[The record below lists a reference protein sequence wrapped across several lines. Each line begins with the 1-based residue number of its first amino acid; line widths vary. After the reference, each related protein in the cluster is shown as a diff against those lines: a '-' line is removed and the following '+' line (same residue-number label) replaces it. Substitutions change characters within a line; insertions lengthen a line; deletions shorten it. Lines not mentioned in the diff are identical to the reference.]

1 MKNLKEINIAF
12 ENCEIYKVAAENIE
26 DIHISGIE
34 TSIDKI
40 AANCITATKLAH
52 KTIIKLSEEADK
64 PCIPFGNRDD
74 NVTLF
79 ERLKSN
85 NSVTAVELIFEED
98 GTLYSE
104 DISTVWEDGID
115 PGNNLYQK
123 INTSDNTLTLIVSD
137 TTKF

>member
-12 ENCEIYKVAAENIE
+12 ENCEIYKVSAENIE

-34 TSIDKI
+34 TSIDRI
-40 AANCITATKLAH
+40 AANCIAETKTAH
-52 KTIIKLSEEADK
+52 NTIIKLSKGANK
-64 PCIPFGNRDD
+64 PCIPFGNRD
-74 NVTLF
+74 VTLF
-79 ERLKSN
+79 ERLESN

-98 GTLYSE
+98 GKLYSE